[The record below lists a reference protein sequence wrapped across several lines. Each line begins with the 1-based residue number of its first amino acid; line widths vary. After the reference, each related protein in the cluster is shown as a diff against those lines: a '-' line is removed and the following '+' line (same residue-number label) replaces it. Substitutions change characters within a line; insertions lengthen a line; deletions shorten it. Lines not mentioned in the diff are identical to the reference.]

1 MSTLGKITITMNKAN
16 LTYDAC
22 ILSTMNPYF
31 TSNMYGSNYK
41 YNSKVKRNAGK
52 YPQWDETF
60 SLDFS
65 GERSVIID
73 IWHDTE
79 IIGRAEIFCFEII
92 EKVSFK
98 ADYALFNG
106 TSPRGQILVK
116 VNYASLQPLVQQFGN
131 IKGNDNYVN
140 SNSKINT
147 NQLNI
152 LSNSDSS
159 QLLNTSPFNNS
170 NKCKV
175 NVNNNSFIVQ
185 NKSNPYID
193 NNINNKLIDNSCS
206 NNINSVN
213 EYQKTLTYYKFPLFF
228 QHNSKSIWL
237 FDFKNKNWRSE
248 VNSSSE
254 FFHIYHRATELP
266 DGSFL
271 ITGGE
276 YNSQSIN
283 STVFYS
289 SSKGNFFIKS
299 NMNVK
304 RKAHGSV
311 YASGFVFV
319 FGGFG
324 NSGILKDCEK
334 YDIENDKWIKISS
347 MAIPIAYTN
356 AIVFGNNLIFL
367 VGGFT
372 GEKIDGVINNY
383 FNK

>member
-1 MSTLGKITITMNKAN
+1 
-16 LTYDAC
+16 
-22 ILSTMNPYF
+22 
-31 TSNMYGSNYK
+31 
-41 YNSKVKRNAGK
+41 
-52 YPQWDETF
+52 
-60 SLDFS
+60 
-65 GERSVIID
+65 
-73 IWHDTE
+73 
-79 IIGRAEIFCFEII
+79 
-92 EKVSFK
+92 
-98 ADYALFNG
+98 
-106 TSPRGQILVK
+106 
-116 VNYASLQPLVQQFGN
+116 
-131 IKGNDNYVN
+131 
-140 SNSKINT
+140 
-147 NQLNI
+147 
-152 LSNSDSS
+152 
-159 QLLNTSPFNNS
+159 
-170 NKCKV
+170 
-175 NVNNNSFIVQ
+175 
-185 NKSNPYID
+185 
-193 NNINNKLIDNSCS
+193 
-206 NNINSVN
+206 
-213 EYQKTLTYYKFPLFF
+213 
-228 QHNSKSIWL
+228 L